1 MATAQAPEHSD
12 SSTLAEEARALLA
25 RSRHGALAT
34 IARDGGHPHA
44 SLVAVAT
51 SAHGAP
57 LVLISGLAV
66 HTKNLEADPRAS
78 VLVAESGAS
87 DPLTAPRL
95 TVVGVMARSQDE
107 DDRARY
113 LAAHPDAAQFAKFSD
128 FGFWRLEITSAYYV
142 GGFGRIRSLRPE
154 DLRSP

>member
-1 MATAQAPEHSD
+1 MATAQAPEQPD
-12 SSTLAEEARALLA
+12 RSTLASEARALLA
-25 RSRHGALAT
+25 RARYGALAT

-57 LVLISGLAV
+57 LLLISGLAV

-78 VLVAESGAS
+78 VLVAESGVT

-95 TVVGVMARSQDE
+95 TVVGVMGRSRDE

-113 LAAHPDAAQFAKFSD
+113 LAAHPDAGQFAQFSD
-128 FGFWRLEITSAYYV
+128 FGFWRLEIASAHYV
-142 GGFGRIRSLRPE
+142 GGFGLIRSLGPE
-154 DLRSP
+154 DLQSP